1 MATSNDDMVTMT
13 DAQKK
18 AQRSRN
24 IAIGLGLAALVVI
37 FYISA
42 LLKGASLLDRPL

>member
-1 MATSNDDMVTMT
+1 VTMT
-13 DAQKK
+13 ESQKK

-24 IAIGLGLAALVVI
+24 VAIALGLAALVVI

-42 LLKGASLLDRPL
+42 LLKGVSLLDRPL